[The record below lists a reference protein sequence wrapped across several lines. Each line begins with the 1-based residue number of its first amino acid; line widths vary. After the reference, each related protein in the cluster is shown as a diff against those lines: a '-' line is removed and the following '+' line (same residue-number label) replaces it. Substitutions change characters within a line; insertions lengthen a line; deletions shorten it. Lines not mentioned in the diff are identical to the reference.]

1 VKTMECNDVKC
12 PHHSGLRTR
21 GRSFTCTVVA
31 ARMQNTATVEWER
44 RRYIPKYER
53 YLKLRTKIKV
63 HNPQCINAKKGDIVK
78 ITECKPL
85 SKTKNFVIMNKVGE
99 DVMFAE
105 TESAREQSKI
115 KKEKK
120 EPVREEKQE

>member
-1 VKTMECNDVKC
+1 MEQCTDNKC
-12 PHHSGLRTR
+12 PHHAGLRIR
-21 GRSFTCTVVA
+21 GRSFTGTVVA

-44 RRYIPKYER
+44 RRFLPKYER

-78 ITECKPL
+78 ITECKPM
-85 SKTKNFVIMNKVGE
+85 SKTKHFVIVNKVGE
-99 DVMFAE
+99 EALFVEKEALM
-105 TESAREQSKI
+105 EQAKVK

-120 EPVREEKQE
+120 EVKEEKGKE